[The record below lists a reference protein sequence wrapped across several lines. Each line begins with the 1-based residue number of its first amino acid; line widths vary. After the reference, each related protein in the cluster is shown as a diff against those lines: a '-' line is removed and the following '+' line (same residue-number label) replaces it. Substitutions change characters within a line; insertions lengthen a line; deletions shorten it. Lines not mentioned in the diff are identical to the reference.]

1 MDLVKRRPHCPQQSG
16 EPGLQQGESGAGETV
31 ERDGASAY
39 GQHHRHARSTNRIA
53 VAPCSTGVIVMQR
66 DAVQASAR
74 EEAELRWAREKIE
87 HSGDMVWIRSMRKSQ
102 GYPHVGTVYQ
112 HISKAR

>member
-1 MDLVKRRPHCPQQSG
+1 
-16 EPGLQQGESGAGETV
+16 
-31 ERDGASAY
+31 
-39 GQHHRHARSTNRIA
+39 
-53 VAPCSTGVIVMQR
+53 
-66 DAVQASAR
+66 VQASAR

-102 GYPHVGTVYQ
+102 GYPHVGTVHQ